1 MPRVNGSEDVKSGKG
16 MAHSVVSC
24 VLSIDNDVA
33 LTFQG
38 GITVSRLSEKGS

>member
-1 MPRVNGSEDVKSGKG
+1 
-16 MAHSVVSC
+16 
-24 VLSIDNDVA
+24 LSIDNDVA